1 MRIIEAFC
9 PRLGGGGCRVPSWS
23 SAVPGSAVPGSVVPG
38 CTEIWC
44 PVEVSV
50 DQQRMKITIVD
61 GSSGI
66 AELQLGIG
74 ARRAAQIRNS
84 EFEFFGAG
92 EAIMGVEVGCPRLCC
107 GGCRMPSWRSAVPGS
122 VVPGSAVPRS
132 AAPPSAVPGCTKSK
146 N

>member
-9 PRLGGGGCRVPSWS
+9 PRLGGGGLRMPSWS
-23 SAVPGSAVPGSVVPG
+23 SAVPGSVVPG

-66 AELQLGIG
+66 AELQLGLA
-74 ARRAAQIRNS
+74 ARRAARIRDS
-84 EFEFFGAG
+84 EFGIPA
-92 EAIMGVEVGCPRLCC
+92 R
-107 GGCRMPSWRSAVPGS
+107 GG
-122 VVPGSAVPRS
+122 
-132 AAPPSAVPGCTKSK
+132 
-146 N
+146 